1 MTRPERIASL
11 LSSATEILYGIGL
24 GDRVVAVS
32 HECDFPA
39 EACRKPRA
47 TWSRIDSG
55 TSSGEIDQ
63 QVQQLCLSGGPLYE
77 LNVPL
82 LSELAP
88 DLIVTQAQ
96 CDVCAVRLRDVLD
109 LVQSEPSLRKTEVI
123 ALNPAG
129 LEDIFADIRRVAQA
143 AGSPMGA
150 DRLLH
155 DLRARVAAV
164 RDRTSS
170 LPARQCVRVACI
182 EWTEPLMLAAN
193 WVPELV
199 ELAGGRHDLTRPKQ
213 HSTYA
218 EWEDLIGYDPE
229 VLIVSPC
236 GYALDRGICEARE
249 LAQRP
254 GWSKINAVRSGRVY
268 ALDGNAYLN
277 RSGPRIVDTLEILAH
292 LIHPNVFSSFSQDD
306 SRAGAW
312 SKLS

>member
-1 MTRPERIASL
+1 MSRPERIASL
-11 LSSATEILYGIGL
+11 LSSATEILYGIGV

-55 TSSGEIDQ
+55 RSSGEIDQ

-96 CDVCAVRLRDVLD
+96 CDVCAVRLQDVLD
-109 LVQSEPSLRKTEVI
+109 LVRTEPSLQKTEVI

-129 LEDIFADIRRVAQA
+129 LKDIFADIRRVGHA
-143 AGSPMGA
+143 AGSPVGA
-150 DRLLH
+150 ERLLD
-155 DLRARVAAV
+155 DLRARVSAV
-164 RDRTSS
+164 RDRTSNLS
-170 LPARQCVRVACI
+170 GQRVRVACI

-199 ELAGGRHDLTRPKQ
+199 EQAGGRHDLTRSKQ

-218 EWEDLIGYDPE
+218 DWKDLIAYDPE

-236 GYALDRGICEARE
+236 GLPLDRGVVEARQ
-249 LAQRP
+249 LALRP
-254 GWSKINAVRSGRVY
+254 GWTRINAVRNGRVY

-277 RSGPRIVDTLEILAH
+277 RSGPRILDTLEILAR
-292 LIHPNVFSSFSQDD
+292 LIHPNLFSPFSRAD
-306 SRAGAW
+306 SRASAW
-312 SKLS
+312 SNLG